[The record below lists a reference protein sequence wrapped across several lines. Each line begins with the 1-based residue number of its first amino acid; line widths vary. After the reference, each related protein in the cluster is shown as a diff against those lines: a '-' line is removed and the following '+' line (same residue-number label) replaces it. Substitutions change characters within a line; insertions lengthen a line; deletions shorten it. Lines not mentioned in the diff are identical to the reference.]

1 MAEFQTTPAEPGPE
15 GGAPQGAPH
24 GPSWHWPVAIVV
36 GLTLVIAVNAAFI
49 VVAVSGAD
57 EVVESYITEER

>member
-1 MAEFQTTPAEPGPE
+1 MPREPWQDAPTGDPSGSTPEAEAK
-15 GGAPQGAPH
+15 
-24 GPSWHWPVAIVV
+24 SWLWPLAITL
-36 GLTLVIAVNAAFI
+36 GLLMVIAVNVGFA